1 MLLKVKDWPT
11 LNEMLRKT
19 IQKNDHAAAAKQE
32 GERLQE
38 MYKQSSSY
46 LAESVKHMLGMK

>member
-1 MLLKVKDWPT
+1 MLLKVKDRPT